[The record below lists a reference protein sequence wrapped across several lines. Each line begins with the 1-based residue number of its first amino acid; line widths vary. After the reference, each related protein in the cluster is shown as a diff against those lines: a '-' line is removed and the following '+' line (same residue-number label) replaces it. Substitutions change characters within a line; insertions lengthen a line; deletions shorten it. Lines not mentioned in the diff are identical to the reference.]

1 VIQVV
6 DRIERLHKTGF
17 IHCNVSPES
26 LYIGLNDLCKLH
38 LCDFYYATHIQNSK
52 VTLRKK
58 LVYNEADLKGNAAFA
73 SDSACLGYP
82 KTKQDDIQSAIILLI
97 YLLENFKLP
106 WLPIQDNPDT
116 S

>member
-1 VIQVV
+1 MIQVV
-6 DRIERLHKTGF
+6 DRIERLHKTGY
-17 IHCNVSPES
+17 IHCNVSPDT
-26 LYIGLNDLCKLH
+26 LYVGLNDPSKLH

-52 VTLRKK
+52 IPLRKK
-58 LVYNEADLKGNAAFA
+58 LVYKEVDLKGNPAFA

-82 KTKQDDIQSAIILLI
+82 KTRQDDIESAIILLV

-106 WLPIQDNPDT
+106 WLPVQDNFDA